1 MELEKLV
8 RNNIRQLKPYSCAR
22 NEFSGGADVWLDAN
36 ESPYNAPYN
45 RYPDP
50 MQTELKRLVAK
61 QRGVQPGQVFLG
73 VGSDECIDMVYR
85 VFCRPGVDNVV
96 AIEPTYGMYEVC
108 AAVNDVEYRR
118 ALLGSD
124 FSLDISRI
132 FEQVDARTKVVWI
145 CSPNNPTGN
154 AFPRDAIE
162 AVCAGFSGIVV
173 VDEAYVDFS
182 GRGSMASQL
191 SRYPNLVVLQT
202 MSKAWASAAVRLGA
216 AFASTGI
223 VDIFNKVKYPYNINL
238 LTQRYAIEMLGRRD
252 EVRAWVAATLKER
265 ERLRL
270 ALGGVRGVERVYPSD
285 ANFLLVKIADADAV
299 YARLLQQGI
308 VVRNRNRVALC
319 GGCLRL
325 TVGTAEENDCLIKA
339 LSDYGNI

>member
-1 MELEKLV
+1 MDLKKIV
-8 RNNIRQLKPYSCAR
+8 RENIYNLTPYSCAR
-22 NEFSGGADVWLDAN
+22 MEFSGKASVWLDAN
-36 ESPYNAPYN
+36 ESPYNEPYN

-50 MQTELKRLVAK
+50 LQMEVKRLIGQ
-61 QRGVQPGQVFLG
+61 QRGVVPEQIFLG

-118 ALLGSD
+118 APLADD
-124 FSLDISRI
+124 FSIDIQKI
-132 FEQVDARTKVVWI
+132 YEKIDANTKVIWI

-182 GRGSMASQL
+182 SKGSMATQL
-191 SRYPNLVVLQT
+191 YRYPNLVVMQT
-202 MSKAWASAAVRLGA
+202 LSKAWASAAVRLGT
-216 AFASTGI
+216 AFASREI

-238 LTQRYAIEMLGRRD
+238 LTQQHALEVLRNPLKVD
-252 EVRAWVAATLKER
+252 EWVKNILQER
-265 ERLRL
+265 SKVMTAFLDL
-270 ALGGVRGVERVYPSD
+270 PICVKVYPTD
-285 ANFLLVKIADADAV
+285 ANFFLAKMTDAQAIYDYLVAQSI
-299 YARLLQQGI
+299 I
-308 VVRNRNRVALC
+308 VRNRDKVQLC
-319 GGCLRL
+319 GNCLRI
-325 TVGTAEENDCLIKA
+325 TIGNKSENAELLGA
-339 LSDYGNI
+339 LRQY